1 MSSAWSG
8 SSSAVT
14 RKASARAQRQ
24 RLRIIGGAWRGRRI
38 EFPNLPDLRPTP
50 DRVRETLFNWL
61 QGIIEGSRC
70 LDLFAG
76 SGALGF
82 EAASRGAT
90 SVTMV
95 DADLQV
101 ANHLR
106 RQAEALGARQVEI
119 VMADAHAYLTRSPPP
134 FDIVFLDPPFGSN
147 LLAPLCHALDDHGVL
162 TAGARVYLET
172 AAAAGVPA
180 MPGGWELLKSR
191 TAGQVGYHLAVRR

>member
-1 MSSAWSG
+1 M
-8 SSSAVT
+8 T

-82 EAASRGAT
+82 EAASRGAAC
-90 SVTMV
+90 VVMIDRDPEV
-95 DADLQV
+95 VQ
-101 ANHLR
+101 HLR
-106 RQAEALGARQVEI
+106 RETDKLGARHIEI
-119 VMADAHAYLTRSPPP
+119 IMTDAQAYLAGAPTP
-134 FDIVFLDPPFGSN
+134 FDIVFIDPPFGSN
-147 LLAPLCHALDDHGVL
+147 LLRPTTRALEDCRVL
-162 TAGARVYLET
+162 KPGARIYLET
-172 AAAAGVPA
+172 AAAAGTLA
-180 MPGGWELLKSR
+180 MPATWELLKSQ
-191 TAGQVGYHLAVRR
+191 TAGQVGYHLASSRCDST